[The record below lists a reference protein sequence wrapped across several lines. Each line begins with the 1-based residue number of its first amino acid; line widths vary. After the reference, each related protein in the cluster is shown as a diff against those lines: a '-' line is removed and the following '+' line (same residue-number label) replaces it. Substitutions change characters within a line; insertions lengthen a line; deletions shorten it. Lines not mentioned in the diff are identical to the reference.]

1 MSSPLLTAELKNAKS
16 KFQNNNFSTYNTPQ
30 NENQMSENGKEPSV
44 SLEISL
50 FL

>member
-1 MSSPLLTAELKNAKS
+1 MSPPLCIAELKNAKS
-16 KFQNNNFSTYNTPQ
+16 KFQNNIFSNYNTPQ

-44 SLEISL
+44 SLEISF